1 MRNPVLILSAA
12 AALVCTVA
20 CWLDN
25 PHPKD
30 ITHISW
36 TATKAEFTSVADAN
50 KKVDIIAQ
58 GGWLNIVFDDA
69 GSFTLHIS
77 KSGGA
82 AEESAGDWSVSS
94 DVMTWFWRSRYT
106 GQTQF
111 DYFLNGDTMTLTGGH
126 IPFDFTTGTFEEA
139 TLNLILTSQ

>member
-1 MRNPVLILSAA
+1 MRNRILILSAA
-12 AALVCTVA
+12 ALLCTVA

-58 GGWLNIVFDDA
+58 GGYLTVVFAED
-69 GSFTLHIS
+69 GTFTLRMS

-82 AEESAGDWSVSS
+82 AEESAGDWAVSS
-94 DVMTWFWRSRYT
+94 DVMSWFWRSRYT
-106 GQTQF
+106 GKTQF
-111 DYFLNGDTMTLTGGH
+111 DYSLSGDTMTLTGGH
-126 IPFDFTTGTFEEA
+126 IPFDFTPGNFEEA
-139 TLNLILTSQ
+139 TLNLILKDM